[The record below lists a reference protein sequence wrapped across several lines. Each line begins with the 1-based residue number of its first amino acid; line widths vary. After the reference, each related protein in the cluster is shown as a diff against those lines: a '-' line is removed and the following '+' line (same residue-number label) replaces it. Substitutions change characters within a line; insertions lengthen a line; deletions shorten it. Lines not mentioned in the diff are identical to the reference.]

1 MLQEY
6 IQQADD
12 LDHPFSSREFDPEY
26 WLDQSGTSDLHG
38 GRGGSLK
45 FILLQQ
51 PMVLHRYLR
60 GGLVARFMHDQY
72 LWMGFR
78 QTRPFKEQL
87 VVEHAR
93 AMDLPVPR
101 MLAYRIQKRGVFYRA
116 ASINQFIENQ
126 GSLAD
131 YLGQQ
136 PLLGGSW
143 EQLGKLIKN
152 MHQAGIYHADLN
164 ANNILIDHA
173 MGFHLID
180 FDKARLNP
188 AGTNWRLDNL
198 QRLRRSLDKIA
209 GHHAEKARPFN
220 FVEADWQAMLG
231 AYGVESGK

>member
-1 MLQEY
+1 MSQEY
-6 IQQADD
+6 IKQFDR
-12 LDHPFSSREFDPEY
+12 LDYPFSSRDFDPEH
-26 WLDQSGTSDLHG
+26 WLVQPDSSVLCG

-45 FILLQQ
+45 FILQQQ

-60 GGLVARFMHDQY
+60 GGMVARFLHDQY
-72 LWMGFR
+72 LWLGKKH
-78 QTRPFKEQL
+78 TRPCKEQQ

-101 MLAYRIQKRGVFYRA
+101 MLAYRIQQRGLFYRA

-131 YLGQQ
+131 YIGQQ
-136 PLLGGSW
+136 PLHGDAWAQLGG
-143 EQLGKLIKN
+143 LIKK

-173 MGFHLID
+173 MGLHLID

-188 AGTNWRLDNL
+188 AGTDWRQDNL

-209 GHHAEKARPFN
+209 RYRAEQARPFH
-220 FVEADWQAMLG
+220 FVEADWQALLG
-231 AYGVESGK
+231 AYGVESGR